1 MYLMIIKLSHQ
12 IKKST
17 YAKSNE
23 GPTKLTY
30 FLIEDNDLLEKCNTI
45 LDKLSDV
52 EKEFDREPVYNKKT
66 FKS

>member
-1 MYLMIIKLSHQ
+1 MIIKLSHQ

-17 YAKSNE
+17 YAKSNQ
-23 GPTKLTY
+23 GPTKLIY

-52 EKEFDREPVYNKKT
+52 GKEFDREPVYNKKT